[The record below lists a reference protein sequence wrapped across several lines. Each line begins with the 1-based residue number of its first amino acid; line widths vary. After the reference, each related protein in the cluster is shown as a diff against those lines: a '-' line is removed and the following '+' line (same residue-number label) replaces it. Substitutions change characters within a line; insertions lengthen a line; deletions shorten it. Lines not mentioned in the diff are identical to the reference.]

1 MTKNGEGEMLVE
13 INNDNPIW
21 REPAREKQF
30 WIVRNVDDSEPEN
43 FPLDVINVNGEVIG
57 TANDKDEYMQIWNAN
72 ADNVVRGF
80 LMGETLPFLFSLESD
95 PLASANS
102 ILTENGEEF
111 LLETS
116 ELFNLE

>member
-1 MTKNGEGEMLVE
+1 MLVE

-21 REPAREKQF
+21 REPPRDKEF
-30 WIVRNVDDSEPEN
+30 WIIRNVDDSEPEN
-43 FPLDVINVNGEVIG
+43 FPVDVINVNGAVIG
-57 TANDKDEYMQIWNAN
+57 TANSKDEYMQIWNVDVDN
-72 ADNVVRGF
+72 ARRGW
-80 LMGETLPFLFSLESD
+80 LLGEGPPFVFSLESD

-102 ILTENGEEF
+102 ILTESGEEF